1 MIRQGCLLFLVGM
14 FASMASALPPCVC
27 PKDMKPVCGSDGQ
40 TYNNECLLNCQKIE
54 NPDLVLDKVGS
65 CEEKSSG
72 CFCTFEYSPICGSD
86 GRTYANDCEFDC
98 EAGDAKQMYRG
109 ECRQKREAPL
119 VVEIPDCVCTREA
132 KPVCGTDGH
141 TYNNPCMLNCAKDV
155 LEDLHV
161 FHEGPCKIEGK
172 KFDPQVPDCACTRNL
187 QPVCASNGV
196 TYNNECLMRCAG
208 EDLVVQKD
216 EPCDD

>member
-1 MIRQGCLLFLVGM
+1 MSSNCFLSLAVYRNECYALFNKKIVTVVISIIDKNINMIHRGYMLFLVGT
-14 FASMASALPPCVC
+14 FASMTSALPPCVC
-27 PKDMKPVCGSDGQ
+27 PKNMKPVCGSDGQ
-40 TYNNECLLNCQKIE
+40 TYNNECLLNCQKID
-54 NPDLVLDKVGS
+54 NPDLVVDKVGS
-65 CEEKSSG
+65 CEQKS
-72 CFCTFEYSPICGSD
+72 
-86 GRTYANDCEFDC
+86 
-98 EAGDAKQMYRG
+98 
-109 ECRQKREAPL
+109 
-119 VVEIPDCVCTREA
+119 VVQIPDCSCSREA

-161 FHEGPCKIEGK
+161 FHEGPCMIEGK
-172 KFDPQVPDCACTRNL
+172 KFDPEVRNCGCTRNL
-187 QPVCASNGV
+187 QPVCASDGV